1 MTASNRLNLKV
12 GDEVLEGTILTPAR
26 LIPGVLFV
34 HGWGGSQEQD
44 MRRAEDIAQMGCVCF
59 TFDLRGHAKSEPRR
73 MEVTRDDG
81 LTDVLA
87 AYDFLLGQPM
97 VDKNAIAVVGTSYGG
112 YLATLLTQL
121 RPVHWLALR
130 VPALY
135 PDADWKTPKAL
146 LDRRKIAQFRNRFR
160 GVRKNRSLEACARF
174 RGDVLIVESEHDTVV
189 PHPTMASFIAAFTSA
204 NSLSYRV
211 IKGGDHSLRD
221 EAPRKTYHDL
231 LVTWIS
237 EMVRGAR
244 RAASDQPSNGTMT
257 TRS

>member
-1 MTASNRLNLKV
+1 MTAANRLDLDV
-12 GDEVLEGTILTPAR
+12 GGEVLEGTILTPAR

-34 HGWGGSQEQD
+34 HGWGGSQDQD

-59 TFDLRGHAKSEPRR
+59 TFDLRGHAKTELRR
-73 MEVTRDDG
+73 MSVTRDDG
-81 LTDVLA
+81 LADVLA
-87 AYDFLLGQPM
+87 AYDFLVSQPM

-112 YLATLLTQL
+112 YLATLLTAL

-135 PDADWKTPKAL
+135 PDTDWQKPKAL
-146 LDRRKIAQFRNRFR
+146 LDRRKINQFRNRFR
-160 GVRKNRSLEACARF
+160 GYRKNRSLEACAKF

-189 PHPTMASFIAAFTSA
+189 PHPTIASFIAAFTSA

-211 IKGGDHSLRD
+211 IKGGDHALRD
-221 EAPRKTYHDL
+221 EKVRKTYHDL
-231 LVTWIS
+231 LVTWVS

-244 RAASDQPSNGTMT
+244 RAAPPTPAPS
-257 TRS
+257 S